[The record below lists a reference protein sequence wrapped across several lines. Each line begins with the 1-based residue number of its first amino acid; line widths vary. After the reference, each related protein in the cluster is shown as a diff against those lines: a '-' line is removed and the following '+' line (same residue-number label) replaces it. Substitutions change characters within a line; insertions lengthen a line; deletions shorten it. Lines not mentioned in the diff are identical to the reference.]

1 MSLAIKIFE
10 FNAFQE
16 NMYILYDET
25 KDCIIIDPGCSN
37 KNEEKVLSDFIEG
50 NGLKPTMLI
59 NTHCHIDH
67 VLGNQYVA
75 RKYNLSLFAHELEKQ
90 TLLMQPMIAQ
100 MYGLPYDPSPQ
111 ISGFLAEGQEIAF
124 GNTKLK
130 VLFVPGHAPGHIC
143 LLSEVDHV
151 CIVGDTLF
159 AGSIGRTDLPGG
171 DYDTLISRIQSE
183 LFSLDKETV
192 IYPGHGGSSS
202 IGKEMLT
209 NPFFK

>member
-1 MSLAIKIFE
+1 MLKIKSFE
-10 FNAFQE
+10 FSPIQE
-16 NMYILYDET
+16 NTYILYNEFNE
-25 KDCIIIDPGCSN
+25 CIIIDPGCYDD
-37 KNEEKVLSDFIEG
+37 KEQKTLTGFIETE
-50 NGLKPTMLI
+50 GLTPVRLI

-75 RKYNLSLFAHELEKQ
+75 GKYNLSLFAHELEKQ

>member
-1 MSLAIKIFE
+1 MALQIKIFE

-25 KDCIIIDPGCSN
+25 NECVIIDPGCSN
-37 KNEEKVLSDFIEG
+37 KNEEKILTDFIEEK
-50 NGLKPTMLI
+50 GLHPTMLI

-67 VLGNQYVA
+67 VLGNQFVA
-75 RKYNLSLFAHELEKQ
+75 KKYDLSLFAHELEKQ
-90 TLLMQPMIAQ
+90 TLLMQPLVAQ

-111 ISGFLAEGQEIAF
+111 ISGFLKEGEEISF
-124 GNTKLK
+124 GNSQLK
-130 VLFVPGHAPGHIC
+130 ILFVPGHAPGHIC
-143 LLSEVDHV
+143 LLSEVNNI

-171 DYDTLISRIQSE
+171 DYDTLISRIKSE
-183 LFSLDKETV
+183 LFSLDKDTV
-192 IYPGHGGSSS
+192 IYPGHGGSST
-202 IGKEMLT
+202 IGRELRT